1 MSSRLRTTWWG
12 RLLINPLGLPGTILL
27 LIALVLVV
35 LGPELAPYDPLK
47 FHPRDRLQ
55 GPSLTYWFGTD
66 QFGRDVFSRML
77 VGARSTILF
86 GLVATA
92 LSTIAGS
99 IIGILSGYIG
109 GRTDELVMRAM
120 DSIMAIPNLLLALL
134 IVTVLGPN
142 VTNAVIAVAISFSPS
157 MARISRSVTL
167 SVRTR
172 DFVNAAFARGEGP
185 TYIVFREI
193 LPNVVAPI
201 IVEASIR
208 VAFAIMIG
216 ATLSFLGL
224 GAQAPASDWGLL
236 VAEART
242 FMFRNPWLVV
252 FPSLGIGLV
261 AIGFNL
267 FGDGLRDVVNPQ
279 VDR

>member
-1 MSSRLRTTWWG
+1 MGSRFKATWWG
-12 RLLINPLGLPGTILL
+12 RLLVNPLGLPGTIILL
-27 LIALVLVV
+27 AAAILVI

-66 QFGRDVFSRML
+66 QFGRDVFSRIL

-86 GLVATA
+86 GLVATI

-120 DSIMAIPNLLLALL
+120 DSIMAIPNLVLALL

-142 VTNAVIAVAISFSPS
+142 VTNAVIAVAVSFSPS

-185 TYIVFREI
+185 VFIVFREI

-201 IVEASIR
+201 IIEASIR

-252 FPSLGIGLV
+252 FPSLAIGV
-261 AIGFNL
+261 IAVGFNL
-267 FGDGLRDVVNPQ
+267 FGDGLRDALNPQ